1 MRILG
6 KIIKFFGN
14 FVGVILSLALSVALL
29 GMLIATPMLTGV
41 SAFTRPETISQV
53 AKEIDFAQFFLD
65 SFQGELSEEERLEL
79 EFVVELTETNAFDDL
94 VELYAIDTSNLFE
107 ETQKPSVLTKE
118 ALRKIVQDNID
129 EILLIVREIGEGEG
143 DEIASYTDAELEAK
157 VWEAFDELAEKFL
170 EMAPTVDD
178 LRNLIGK
185 FAEEFTTDSSNENE
199 RPNSSAQPGNE
210 THDTPV
216 YEFGGEDYEGG
227 STIVHIPGE
236 GGTVTIIGPDGNVK
250 YEDGAISYY
259 VDENGN
265 VVFIGGEGGTATSN
279 GGTLTFSKAV
289 AIRNGT
295 VRVLLMSIAP
305 SGGAQEDIEQE
316 EIVDTVLKLARMAK
330 NGTLTLLLVGAIVVL
345 ALLICLLRWPRFKGF
360 MWVAVMLLIGAVLVA
375 LAGVAYKI
383 LPGIIAKQGGQAAG
397 IITAVNPAIKIIA
410 NSMFVAAGI
419 YAGVAIV
426 LIVLFAVFRKMLRK
440 QKAAK
445 AAALA
450 RKEAVAEIAE
460 EAEAV
465 ALEAPEVTCEE
476 EPEEIEESP
485 AEAEEILSEEAE
497 IPAEEEMPFEEE
509 EVPLEEEEVP
519 LEEKKVPSE
528 EELLAE

>member
-79 EFVVELTETNAFDDL
+79 EFVVELTKTNAFDDL
-94 VELYAIDTSNLFE
+94 VELYAIDISNLFE

-157 VWEAFDELAEKFL
+157 VWEAFDELADKFL

-185 FAEEFTTDSSNENE
+185 FAEAFTTDSSDENE
-199 RPNSSAQPGNE
+199 RPNSSVQPGE
-210 THDTPV
+210 EMQDTPV
-216 YEFGGEDYEGG
+216 YEFGGEYEGG

-236 GGTVTIIGPDGNVK
+236 GGTVTIIGPDGNAK
-250 YEDGAISYY
+250 YEDGVVSYY

-279 GGTLTFSKAV
+279 SGTLTFGKAV

-305 SGGAQEDIEQE
+305 SGGAQEDTEQE
-316 EIVDTVLKLARMAK
+316 EIVDTVLKLGRMAK
-330 NGTLTLLLVGAIVVL
+330 NGTLTLLFVGVIVVL

-375 LAGVAYKI
+375 LAGVAYKV
-383 LPGIIAKQGGQAAG
+383 LPGIIAEQGGQAAG
-397 IITAVNPAIKIIA
+397 IISAAKPAIKIIA

-445 AAALA
+445 A
-450 RKEAVAEIAE
+450 EAVARAAAIEEIA
-460 EAEAV
+460 
-465 ALEAPEVTCEE
+465 
-476 EPEEIEESP
+476 
-485 AEAEEILSEEAE
+485 AEAEESACEICEEVPAEELAESEDEAAEAE
-497 IPAEEEMPFEEE
+497 EVLPAEVEFPAEEED
-509 EVPLEEEEVP
+509 VPA
-519 LEEKKVPSE
+519 E
-528 EELLAE
+528 EELPAE

>member
-29 GMLIATPMLTGV
+29 GMLIATPMLSGV
-41 SAFTRPETISQV
+41 STFTKPETISRV
-53 AKEIDFAQFFLD
+53 VKEIDFAQFFLN
-65 SFQGELSEEERLEL
+65 SFQGELSEEERLEM
-79 EFVVELTETNAFDDL
+79 EFVVELTETNAFDEL
-94 VELYAIDTSNLFE
+94 VELYAIDISNLFE

-118 ALRKIVQDNID
+118 ALRKIVQDNMD
-129 EILLIVREIGEGEG
+129 EILLIIREIGEGEG

-178 LRNLIGK
+178 LRNLIGE
-185 FAEEFTTDSSNENE
+185 FAGEFTTDSSDENE
-199 RPNSSAQPGNE
+199 RPNSSVQPWDE

-236 GGTVTIIGPDGNVK
+236 GGTVTIISPDGNVK
-250 YEDGAISYY
+250 YEDGAVSYY

-265 VVFIGGEGGTATSN
+265 VVFVGGEDGAVTAN
-279 GGTLTFSKAV
+279 GGAVTFGKAV

-305 SGGAQEDIEQE
+305 SGGGQEDIEQE

-375 LAGVAYKI
+375 LAGVAYML
-383 LPGIIAKQGGQAAG
+383 LPGMIANQGGQTASIISAAKP
-397 IITAVNPAIKIIA
+397 VIKIIS
-410 NSMFVAAGI
+410 NSMFIAAGI

-426 LIVLFAVFRKMLRK
+426 FIVLFVLFRSALKK
-440 QKAAK
+440 QKAVK
-445 AAALA
+445 AAAIA
-450 RKEAVAEIAE
+450 HEEAVAQIAE
-460 EAEAV
+460 EAEEMAMEV
-465 ALEAPEVTCEE
+465 PAEAPEE
-476 EPEEIEESP
+476 EPAVE
-485 AEAEEILSEEAE
+485 E
-497 IPAEEEMPFEEE
+497 IPAEEEQIPA
-509 EVPLEEEEVP
+509 
-519 LEEKKVPSE
+519 E
-528 EELLAE
+528 EELPAE

>member
-6 KIIKFFGN
+6 KIIKFIGN

-65 SFQGELSEEERLEL
+65 SFQGELSEEERLEM
-79 EFVVELTETNAFDDL
+79 EFIVELMETNAFDDL
-94 VELYAIDTSNLFE
+94 VELYAIDISNLFE

-157 VWEAFDELAEKFL
+157 VWEAFDELADKFL

-185 FAEEFTTDSSNENE
+185 FAEEFTTDSSDENE
-199 RPNSSAQPGNE
+199 RPNSSVQPGEE
-210 THDTPV
+210 TYDTPV
-216 YEFGGEDYEGG
+216 YEFGGEEYEGG

-236 GGTVTIIGPDGNVK
+236 GGTVTIIGPDGNAK
-250 YEDGAISYY
+250 YEDGVVSYY

-279 GGTLTFSKAV
+279 GGTLTFGKAV
-289 AIRNGT
+289 AVRNGT

-305 SGGAQEDIEQE
+305 SGGAQEDTEQE
-316 EIVDTVLKLARMAK
+316 EIVDTVLKLGRMAK
-330 NGTLTLLLVGAIVVL
+330 NGTLTLLFVGVIVVL

-360 MWVAVMLLIGAVLVA
+360 MWVAVMLLIGAVFVA
-375 LAGVAYKI
+375 LAGVAYKV
-383 LPGIIAKQGGQAAG
+383 LPGIIAEQGGQAAG
-397 IITAVNPAIKIIA
+397 IISAAKPAIKIIA

-440 QKAAK
+440 QKVAK
-445 AAALA
+445 
-450 RKEAVAEIAE
+450 
-460 EAEAV
+460 AEAV
-465 ALEAPEVTCEE
+465 ARAAAI
-476 EPEEIEESP
+476 EEIA
-485 AEAEEILSEEAE
+485 AEAEESTCETCEEVPAEELMESEDGTAEAE
-497 IPAEEEMPFEEE
+497 EVLPAEVEFPAEEEN
-509 EVPLEEEEVP
+509 VPA
-519 LEEKKVPSE
+519 E
-528 EELLAE
+528 EELPAE

>member
-65 SFQGELSEEERLEL
+65 SFQGELSEEERLEM
-79 EFVVELTETNAFDDL
+79 EFIVELTGTNAFDDL
-94 VELYAIDTSNLFE
+94 VELYAIDISNLFE

-157 VWEAFDELAEKFL
+157 VWEAFDELADKFL

-185 FAEEFTTDSSNENE
+185 FAEEFTTDSSDENE
-199 RPNSSAQPGNE
+199 RPNSSAQPGEE
-210 THDTPV
+210 TYDTPV
-216 YEFGGEDYEGG
+216 YEFGGEEYEGG

-236 GGTVTIIGPDGNVK
+236 GGTVTIIGPDGNAK
-250 YEDGAISYY
+250 YEDGVVSYY

-279 GGTLTFSKAV
+279 GGTLTFGKAV

-305 SGGAQEDIEQE
+305 SGGAQEDAEQE

-345 ALLICLLRWPRFKGF
+345 ALLICLFRWPRFKGI
-360 MWVAVMLLIGAVLVA
+360 MWVAVILLIGAVFVA

-383 LPGIIAKQGGQAAG
+383 LPGIIAEQGGQSVG
-397 IITAVNPAIKIIA
+397 IIAAVNPAIKIIA

-445 AAALA
+445 A
-450 RKEAVAEIAE
+450 EAVARAASIEEIA
-460 EAEAV
+460 
-465 ALEAPEVTCEE
+465 
-476 EPEEIEESP
+476 
-485 AEAEEILSEEAE
+485 AEAEESACETCEEVPAEELAESEDEAAEAE
-497 IPAEEEMPFEEE
+497 EVLPAEVEFPTEEENVPAEEELP
-509 EVPLEEEEVP
+509 
-519 LEEKKVPSE
+519 
-528 EELLAE
+528 AE

>member
-1 MRILG
+1 MRFFG
-6 KIIKFFGN
+6 KLIKFIGN
-14 FVGVILSLALSVALL
+14 FVGVILSLLLSIALL
-29 GMLIATPMLTGV
+29 VMLVATPMLSGV

-94 VELYAIDTSNLFE
+94 VELYAIDISNLFE

-185 FAEEFTTDSSNENE
+185 FAEEFTTDSSDENE
-199 RPNSSAQPGNE
+199 RPNSSVQPGE
-210 THDTPV
+210 EMQDTPV
-216 YEFGGEDYEGG
+216 YEFGGEYEGG

-236 GGTVTIIGPDGNVK
+236 GGTVTIIGPDGNAK
-250 YEDGAISYY
+250 YEDGVVSYY

-265 VVFIGGEGGTATSN
+265 VVFIGGEGGAATAN
-279 GGTLTFSKAV
+279 GGAVTFGKAV

-295 VRVLLMSIAP
+295 VRVLLMGIAP
-305 SGGAQEDIEQE
+305 SGGAQEDTEQE

-330 NGTLTLLLVGAIVVL
+330 NSTLTLLFVGVIVVL
-345 ALLICLLRWPRFKGF
+345 ALLICLFRWPRFKGL

-375 LAGVAYKI
+375 LAGVAYI
-383 LPGIIAKQGGQAAG
+383 YLPGMIAGNDGAERSVLS
-397 IITAVNPAIKIIA
+397 AVEPVIRIIA
-410 NSMFVAAGI
+410 NSMFVAAAI

-426 LIVLFAVFRKMLRK
+426 LIVLFVLFRKALRK

-445 AAALA
+445 AAAAA
-450 RKEAVAEIAE
+450 RAEAIEEVAQ
-460 EAEAV
+460 EAEAAAEMYEEV
-465 ALEAPEVTCEE
+465 PVEEIAGTEEVPAETEEIPTEDAEIPEVEEECAALEEETSEE
-476 EPEEIEESP
+476 E
-485 AEAEEILSEEAE
+485 E
-497 IPAEEEMPFEEE
+497 IPAE
-509 EVPLEEEEVP
+509 
-519 LEEKKVPSE
+519 
-528 EELLAE
+528 

>member
-65 SFQGELSEEERLEL
+65 SFQGELSEEERLEM
-79 EFVVELTETNAFDDL
+79 EFIVELTGTNAFDDL
-94 VELYAIDTSNLFE
+94 VELYAIDISNLFE

-157 VWEAFDELAEKFL
+157 VWEAFDELADKFL

-185 FAEEFTTDSSNENE
+185 FAEEFTTDSSDENE
-199 RPNSSAQPGNE
+199 RPNSSAQPGEE
-210 THDTPV
+210 TYDTPV
-216 YEFGGEDYEGG
+216 YEFGGEEYEGG

-236 GGTVTIIGPDGNVK
+236 GGTVTIIGPDGNAK
-250 YEDGAISYY
+250 YEDGVVSYY

-279 GGTLTFSKAV
+279 GGTLTFGKAV

-305 SGGAQEDIEQE
+305 SGGAQEDAEQE

-345 ALLICLLRWPRFKGF
+345 ALLICLFRWPRFKGI
-360 MWVAVMLLIGAVLVA
+360 MWVAVILLIGAVFVA

-383 LPGIIAKQGGQAAG
+383 LPGIIAEQGGQAAG
-397 IITAVNPAIKIIA
+397 IISAAKPAIKIIA

-445 AAALA
+445 A
-450 RKEAVAEIAE
+450 EAVARAASIEEIA
-460 EAEAV
+460 
-465 ALEAPEVTCEE
+465 
-476 EPEEIEESP
+476 
-485 AEAEEILSEEAE
+485 AEAEESACETCEEVPAEELAESEDEAAEAE
-497 IPAEEEMPFEEE
+497 EVLPAEVEFPTEEENVPAEEELP
-509 EVPLEEEEVP
+509 
-519 LEEKKVPSE
+519 
-528 EELLAE
+528 AE

>member
-65 SFQGELSEEERLEL
+65 SFQGELSEEERLEM
-79 EFVVELTETNAFDDL
+79 EFIVELTETNAFDDL
-94 VELYAIDTSNLFE
+94 VELYAIDISNLFE

-157 VWEAFDELAEKFL
+157 VWEAFDELADKFL

-185 FAEEFTTDSSNENE
+185 FAEAFTTDSSDENE
-199 RPNSSAQPGNE
+199 RPNSSAQPGEE
-210 THDTPV
+210 TYDTPV
-216 YEFGGEDYEGG
+216 YEFGGEEYEGG
-227 STIVHIPGE
+227 SMIVHIPGE
-236 GGTVTIIGPDGNVK
+236 GGTVTIIGPDGSSK
-250 YEDGAISYY
+250 YGEDVISYY

-279 GGTLTFSKAV
+279 GGTLTFGKAV

-305 SGGAQEDIEQE
+305 SGGAQEDAEQE

-383 LPGIIAKQGGQAAG
+383 LPGIIAEQGGQSVG

-445 AAALA
+445 A
-450 RKEAVAEIAE
+450 EAVARAAAIEEIA
-460 EAEAV
+460 
-465 ALEAPEVTCEE
+465 
-476 EPEEIEESP
+476 
-485 AEAEEILSEEAE
+485 AEAEESACETCEEVPAEELAESEDEAAEAE
-497 IPAEEEMPFEEE
+497 EVLPAEVEFPAEEEN
-509 EVPLEEEEVP
+509 VPA
-519 LEEKKVPSE
+519 E
-528 EELLAE
+528 EELPAE